1 MCVALFVGWF
11 PKEGEIN
18 TSFLRFNA
26 LCKLVDKVDKLN
38 MYYADINLKYRV
50 VNRLF
55 RLGLPFCLPD
65 LLDANK
71 EIIRL
76 VKTYYYDF
84 IWIEKGLVIYPST
97 LREINLM
104 YR

>member
-55 RLGLPFCLPD
+55 RLGYLSVLPD

-84 IWIEKGLVIYPST
+84 IWIEKMV
-97 LREINLM
+97 
-104 YR
+104 